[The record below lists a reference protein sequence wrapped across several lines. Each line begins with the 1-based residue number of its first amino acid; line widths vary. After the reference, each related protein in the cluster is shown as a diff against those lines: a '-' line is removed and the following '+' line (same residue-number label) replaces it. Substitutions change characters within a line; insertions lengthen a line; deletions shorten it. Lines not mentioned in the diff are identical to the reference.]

1 MTIKPTRIEAKKN
14 LTYFVEE
21 KLINYSKLRNFKID
35 IDDKTTTS
43 NLSPYI
49 THGILSENEV
59 IRESLKKHSYLTS
72 EKFIQE
78 ILWRIYWRGW
88 LELRPQVWKNYLKN
102 LKKLKD
108 EFKDN
113 RKYIQVTEGNSNIEC
128 FNDWVKEL
136 KESNYLH
143 NHARMWFA
151 SIWIFTLELPWQLGA
166 EFFLKY
172 LYDGDSASNTLGWRW
187 VAGVQ
192 TKGKNY
198 LATEWNIKKF
208 TNNRYDNIKLREQA
222 PPINDKRVY
231 SVKKINFINNV
242 FKDKPLLI
250 FDNHLSFETSE
261 FKEINF
267 DNIFLVKNGN
277 EKRNITLNQK
287 VIDFKKNLFED
298 QSERLKEMKI
308 NHEIININ
316 EINNINENVNVIYP
330 SIGENL
336 DFLINNKIKNVNFLY
351 RKIDRISW
359 QYCNKGFFNFKNY
372 IPKIVESLRS

>member
-14 LTYFVEE
+14 LTYFIEE

-78 ILWRIYWRGW
+78 ILWRMYWRGW

-151 SIWIFTLELPWQLGA
+151 SIWIFTFNLPWELGA
-166 EFFLKY
+166 AFFMKY
-172 LYDGDSASNTLGWRW
+172 LYDGDTASNTLSWRW
-187 VAGVQ
+187 VAGIQ
-192 TKGKNY
+192 TKGKHY
-198 LATEWNIKKF
+198 LAKEWNIRKF
-208 TNNRYDNIKLREQA
+208 TNEKY
-222 PPINDKRVY
+222 
-231 SVKKINFINNV
+231 KKIAINENALPI
-242 FKDKPLLI
+242 KENIEYSIINKELKNQKIEGNKKLLI
-250 FDNHLSFETSE
+250 FENNLFFENSEYNDKIFEKIIIVKNDNRKNSLC
-261 FKEINF
+261 KKVINF
-267 DNIFLVKNGN
+267 KNDLIN
-277 EKRNITLNQK
+277 DQLNRLN
-287 VIDFKKNLFED
+287 KKSISCD
-298 QSERLKEMKI
+298 
-308 NHEIININ
+308 IINIDDIKKIK
-316 EINNINENVNVIYP
+316 EDFYIFYP
-330 SIGENL
+330 YVGENL
-336 DFLINNKIKNVNFLY
+336 DFIKLNNLTKVNFLY
-351 RKIDRISW
+351 REIDLFAW

-372 IPKIVESLRS
+372 IPKIIQKFC

>member
-14 LTYFVEE
+14 LTYFIEE
-21 KLINYSKLRNFKID
+21 KLVNYSKLRNFKID

-151 SIWIFTLELPWQLGA
+151 SIWIFTFNLPWELGA
-166 EFFLKY
+166 AFFMKY
-172 LYDGDSASNTLGWRW
+172 LYDGDTASNTLSWRW
-187 VAGVQ
+187 VAGIQ
-192 TKGKNY
+192 TKGKHY
-198 LATEWNIKKF
+198 LAKEWNIRKF
-208 TNNRYDNIKLREQA
+208 TNEKY
-222 PPINDKRVY
+222 
-231 SVKKINFINNV
+231 KKIAINENALPI
-242 FKDKPLLI
+242 KENIEYSIINKELKNQKIEGNKKLLI
-250 FDNHLSFETSE
+250 FENNLFFENSEYNDKIFEKIIIVKNDNRKNSLC
-261 FKEINF
+261 KKVINF
-267 DNIFLVKNGN
+267 KNDLIN
-277 EKRNITLNQK
+277 DQLNRLN
-287 VIDFKKNLFED
+287 KKSISCD
-298 QSERLKEMKI
+298 
-308 NHEIININ
+308 IINIDDIKKIK
-316 EINNINENVNVIYP
+316 EDFYIFYP
-330 SIGENL
+330 YVGENL
-336 DFLINNKIKNVNFLY
+336 DFINLINLTKVNFLY
-351 RKIDRISW
+351 REIDLFAW

-372 IPKIVESLRS
+372 IPKIIQKFC

>member
-14 LTYFVEE
+14 LTYFIEE
-21 KLINYSKLRNFKID
+21 KLINYSKLRNFKFD

-151 SIWIFTLELPWQLGA
+151 SIWIFTFNLPWELGA
-166 EFFLKY
+166 AFFMKY
-172 LYDGDSASNTLGWRW
+172 LYDGDTASNTLSWRW
-187 VAGVQ
+187 VAGIQ
-192 TKGKNY
+192 TKGKHY
-198 LATEWNIKKF
+198 LAKEWNIRKF
-208 TNNRYDNIKLREQA
+208 TNEKY
-222 PPINDKRVY
+222 
-231 SVKKINFINNV
+231 KKIAINENALPIKENV
-242 FKDKPLLI
+242 EYSIINKELKNQKIEESKKLLI
-250 FDNHLSFETSE
+250 FENNLFFENSEYNDKIFEKIIIVKNNNRKNSLSE
-261 FKEINF
+261 KVINF
-267 DNIFLVKNGN
+267 KNDL
-277 EKRNITLNQK
+277 IDDQLNRLN
-287 VIDFKKNLFED
+287 KKSISCD
-298 QSERLKEMKI
+298 
-308 NHEIININ
+308 IINI
-316 EINNINENVNVIYP
+316 EDIKKIKEDFYIFYP
-330 SIGENL
+330 YVGENL
-336 DFLINNKIKNVNFLY
+336 DFINLINLTKVNFLY
-351 RKIDRISW
+351 REIDLFAW

-372 IPKIVESLRS
+372 IPKIIQKFC

>member
-14 LTYFVEE
+14 LTYFIEE

-49 THGILSENEV
+49 THGILSENEI

-151 SIWIFTLELPWQLGA
+151 SIWIFTFNLPWELGA
-166 EFFLKY
+166 AFFMKY
-172 LYDGDSASNTLGWRW
+172 LYDGDTASNTLSWRW
-187 VAGVQ
+187 VAGIQ
-192 TKGKNY
+192 TKGKHY
-198 LATEWNIKKF
+198 LAKEWNIRKF
-208 TNNRYDNIKLREQA
+208 TNEKY
-222 PPINDKRVY
+222 
-231 SVKKINFINNV
+231 KKIAINENALPI
-242 FKDKPLLI
+242 KENIEYSIINKELKNQKIEGNKKLLI
-250 FDNHLSFETSE
+250 FENNLFFENSEYNDKIFEKIIIVKNDNRKNSLC
-261 FKEINF
+261 KKVINF
-267 DNIFLVKNGN
+267 KNDLIN
-277 EKRNITLNQK
+277 DQLNRLN
-287 VIDFKKNLFED
+287 KKSISCD
-298 QSERLKEMKI
+298 
-308 NHEIININ
+308 IINIDDIKKIK
-316 EINNINENVNVIYP
+316 EDFYIFYP
-330 SIGENL
+330 YVGENL
-336 DFLINNKIKNVNFLY
+336 DFINLNNLTKVNFLY
-351 RKIDRISW
+351 REIDLFAW

-372 IPKIVESLRS
+372 IPKIIQKFC

>member
-14 LTYFVEE
+14 LTYFIEE
-21 KLINYSKLRNFKID
+21 KLINYSKLRNFKFD

-151 SIWIFTLELPWQLGA
+151 SIWIFTFNLPWELGA
-166 EFFLKY
+166 AFFMKY
-172 LYDGDSASNTLGWRW
+172 LYDGDTASNTLSWRW
-187 VAGVQ
+187 VAGIQ
-192 TKGKNY
+192 TKGKHY
-198 LATEWNIKKF
+198 LAKEWNIRKF
-208 TNNRYDNIKLREQA
+208 TNEKY
-222 PPINDKRVY
+222 
-231 SVKKINFINNV
+231 KKIAINENALPI
-242 FKDKPLLI
+242 KENIEYSIINKELKNQKIEGNKKLLI
-250 FDNHLSFETSE
+250 FENNLFFENSEYNDKIFEKIIIVKNDNRKNSLC
-261 FKEINF
+261 KKVINF
-267 DNIFLVKNGN
+267 KNDLIN
-277 EKRNITLNQK
+277 DQLNRLN
-287 VIDFKKNLFED
+287 KKSISCD
-298 QSERLKEMKI
+298 
-308 NHEIININ
+308 IINIDDIKKIK
-316 EINNINENVNVIYP
+316 EDFYIFYP
-330 SIGENL
+330 YVGENL
-336 DFLINNKIKNVNFLY
+336 DFINLINLTKVNFLY
-351 RKIDRISW
+351 REIDLFAW

-372 IPKIVESLRS
+372 IPKIIQKFC

>member
-14 LTYFVEE
+14 LTYFIEE
-21 KLINYSKLRNFKID
+21 KLVNYSKLRNFKID

-151 SIWIFTLELPWQLGA
+151 SIWIFTFNLPWELGA
-166 EFFLKY
+166 AFFMKY
-172 LYDGDSASNTLGWRW
+172 LYDGDTASNTLSWRW
-187 VAGVQ
+187 VAGIQ
-192 TKGKNY
+192 TKGKHY
-198 LATEWNIKKF
+198 LAKEWNIRKF
-208 TNNRYDNIKLREQA
+208 TNEKY
-222 PPINDKRVY
+222 
-231 SVKKINFINNV
+231 KKIKINENALPI
-242 FKDKPLLI
+242 KENIEYSIINKELKNQKIEGNKKLLI
-250 FDNHLSFETSE
+250 FENNLFFENSEYNDKIFEKIIIVKNDNRKNSLC
-261 FKEINF
+261 KKVINF
-267 DNIFLVKNGN
+267 KNDLIN
-277 EKRNITLNQK
+277 DQLNRLN
-287 VIDFKKNLFED
+287 KKSISCD
-298 QSERLKEMKI
+298 
-308 NHEIININ
+308 IINIDDIKKIK
-316 EINNINENVNVIYP
+316 EDFYVFYP
-330 SIGENL
+330 YVGENL
-336 DFLINNKIKNVNFLY
+336 DFINLNNLTKVNFLY
-351 RKIDRISW
+351 REIDLFAW

-372 IPKIVESLRS
+372 IPKIIQKFC

>member
-14 LTYFVEE
+14 LTYFIEE
-21 KLINYSKLRNFKID
+21 KLVNYSKLRNFKID

-151 SIWIFTLELPWQLGA
+151 SIWIFTFNLPWELGA
-166 EFFLKY
+166 AFFMKY
-172 LYDGDSASNTLGWRW
+172 LYDGDTASNTLSWRW
-187 VAGVQ
+187 VAGIQ
-192 TKGKNY
+192 TKGKHY
-198 LATEWNIKKF
+198 LAKEWNIKKF
-208 TNNRYDNIKLREQA
+208 TNEKY
-222 PPINDKRVY
+222 
-231 SVKKINFINNV
+231 KKIVINENALPI
-242 FKDKPLLI
+242 KENIEYSIINKELKNQKIEGNKKLLI
-250 FDNHLSFETSE
+250 FENNLFFENSEYNDKIFEKIIIVKNDNRKNSLC
-261 FKEINF
+261 KKVINF
-267 DNIFLVKNGN
+267 KNDLIN
-277 EKRNITLNQK
+277 DQLNRLN
-287 VIDFKKNLFED
+287 KKSISCD
-298 QSERLKEMKI
+298 
-308 NHEIININ
+308 IINIDDIKKIK
-316 EINNINENVNVIYP
+316 EDFYIFYP
-330 SIGENL
+330 YVGENL
-336 DFLINNKIKNVNFLY
+336 DFINLNNLTKVNFLY
-351 RKIDRISW
+351 REIDLFAW

-372 IPKIVESLRS
+372 IPKIIQKFC

>member
-14 LTYFVEE
+14 LTYFIEE
-21 KLINYSKLRNFKID
+21 KLVNYSKLRNFKID

-151 SIWIFTLELPWQLGA
+151 SIWIFTFNLPWELGA
-166 EFFLKY
+166 AFFMKY
-172 LYDGDSASNTLGWRW
+172 LYDGDTASNTLSWRW
-187 VAGVQ
+187 VAGIQ
-192 TKGKNY
+192 TKGKHY
-198 LATEWNIKKF
+198 LAKEWNIRKF
-208 TNNRYDNIKLREQA
+208 TNEKY
-222 PPINDKRVY
+222 
-231 SVKKINFINNV
+231 KKIKINENALPI
-242 FKDKPLLI
+242 KENIEYSIINKELKNQKIEGNKKLLI
-250 FDNHLSFETSE
+250 FENNLFFENSEYNDKIFEKIIIVKNDNRKNSLC
-261 FKEINF
+261 KKVINF
-267 DNIFLVKNGN
+267 KNDLIN
-277 EKRNITLNQK
+277 DQLNRLN
-287 VIDFKKNLFED
+287 KKSISCD
-298 QSERLKEMKI
+298 
-308 NHEIININ
+308 IINIDDIKKIK
-316 EINNINENVNVIYP
+316 EDFYIFYP
-330 SIGENL
+330 YVGENL
-336 DFLINNKIKNVNFLY
+336 DFINLINFTKVNFLY
-351 RKIDRISW
+351 REIDLFAW

-372 IPKIVESLRS
+372 IPKIIQKFC

>member
-14 LTYFVEE
+14 LTYFIEE
-21 KLINYSKLRNFKID
+21 KLINYSKLRNFNID
-35 IDDKTTTS
+35 IHDKATTS

-151 SIWIFTLELPWQLGA
+151 SIWIFTFNLPWELGA
-166 EFFLKY
+166 AFFMKY
-172 LYDGDSASNTLGWRW
+172 LYDGDTASNTLSWRW
-187 VAGVQ
+187 VAGIQ
-192 TKGKNY
+192 TKGKHY
-198 LATEWNIKKF
+198 LAKEWNIRKF
-208 TNNRYDNIKLREQA
+208 TNEKY
-222 PPINDKRVY
+222 
-231 SVKKINFINNV
+231 KKIEINENALPI
-242 FKDKPLLI
+242 KENIEYSIINKELKNQKIEGNKKLLI
-250 FDNHLSFETSE
+250 FENNLFFENSEYNDKIFEKIIIVKNDNRKNSLC
-261 FKEINF
+261 KKVINF
-267 DNIFLVKNGN
+267 KNDLIN
-277 EKRNITLNQK
+277 DQLNRLN
-287 VIDFKKNLFED
+287 KKSISCD
-298 QSERLKEMKI
+298 
-308 NHEIININ
+308 IINIDDIKKIK
-316 EINNINENVNVIYP
+316 EDFYIFYP
-330 SIGENL
+330 YVGENL
-336 DFLINNKIKNVNFLY
+336 DFINLNNLTKVNFLY
-351 RKIDRISW
+351 REIDLFAW

-372 IPKIVESLRS
+372 IPKIIQKFC

>member
-14 LTYFVEE
+14 LTYFIEE
-21 KLINYSKLRNFKID
+21 KLVNYSKLRNFKID
-35 IDDKTTTS
+35 INDKTTTS

-151 SIWIFTLELPWQLGA
+151 SIWIFTFNLPWELGA
-166 EFFLKY
+166 AFFMKY
-172 LYDGDSASNTLGWRW
+172 LYDGDTASNTLSWRW
-187 VAGVQ
+187 VAGIQ
-192 TKGKNY
+192 TKGKHY
-198 LATEWNIKKF
+198 LAKEWNIRKF
-208 TNNRYDNIKLREQA
+208 TNEKY
-222 PPINDKRVY
+222 
-231 SVKKINFINNV
+231 KKIAINENALPI
-242 FKDKPLLI
+242 KENIEYSIINKELKNQKIEGNKKLLI
-250 FDNHLSFETSE
+250 FENNLFFENSEYNDKIFEKIIIVKNDNRKNSLC
-261 FKEINF
+261 KKVINF
-267 DNIFLVKNGN
+267 KNDLIN
-277 EKRNITLNQK
+277 DQLNRLN
-287 VIDFKKNLFED
+287 KKSISCD
-298 QSERLKEMKI
+298 
-308 NHEIININ
+308 IINIDDIKKIK
-316 EINNINENVNVIYP
+316 EDFYIFYP
-330 SIGENL
+330 YVGENL
-336 DFLINNKIKNVNFLY
+336 DFINLNNLTKVNFLY
-351 RKIDRISW
+351 REIDLFAW

-372 IPKIVESLRS
+372 IPKIIQKFC

>member
-14 LTYFVEE
+14 LAYFIEE

-102 LKKLKD
+102 LKKLQD

-113 RKYIQVTEGNSNIEC
+113 RKYIQVIEGNSNIEC

-151 SIWIFTLELPWQLGA
+151 SIWIFTFNLPWELGA
-166 EFFLKY
+166 AFFMKY
-172 LYDGDSASNTLGWRW
+172 LYDGDTASNTLSWRW
-187 VAGVQ
+187 VAGIQ
-192 TKGKNY
+192 TKGKHY
-198 LATEWNIKKF
+198 LAKEWNIRKF
-208 TNNRYDNIKLREQA
+208 TNEKY
-222 PPINDKRVY
+222 
-231 SVKKINFINNV
+231 KKIAINENALPI
-242 FKDKPLLI
+242 KENIEYSIINKELKNQKIEGNKKLLI
-250 FDNHLSFETSE
+250 FENNLFFENSEYNDKIFEKIIIVKNDNRKNSLC
-261 FKEINF
+261 KKVINF
-267 DNIFLVKNGN
+267 KNDLIN
-277 EKRNITLNQK
+277 DQLNRLN
-287 VIDFKKNLFED
+287 KKSISCD
-298 QSERLKEMKI
+298 
-308 NHEIININ
+308 IINIDDIKKIK
-316 EINNINENVNVIYP
+316 EDFYIFYP
-330 SIGENL
+330 YVGENL
-336 DFLINNKIKNVNFLY
+336 DFINSINLTKVNFLY
-351 RKIDRISW
+351 REIDLFAW
-359 QYCNKGFFNFKNY
+359 QYCKKGFFYFKNY
-372 IPKIVESLRS
+372 IPKIIQKFC

>member
-14 LTYFVEE
+14 LTYFIEE
-21 KLINYSKLRNFKID
+21 KLVNYSKLRNFKID

-113 RKYIQVTEGNSNIEC
+113 RKYIQVPEGNSNIEC

-151 SIWIFTLELPWQLGA
+151 SIWIFTFNLPWELGA
-166 EFFLKY
+166 AFFMKY
-172 LYDGDSASNTLGWRW
+172 LYDGDTASNTLSWRW
-187 VAGVQ
+187 VAGIQ
-192 TKGKNY
+192 TNRKHY
-198 LATEWNIKKF
+198 LAKEWNIRKF
-208 TNNRYDNIKLREQA
+208 TNEKY
-222 PPINDKRVY
+222 
-231 SVKKINFINNV
+231 KKIKINENALPI
-242 FKDKPLLI
+242 KENIEYSIINKELKNQKIEGNKKLLI
-250 FDNHLSFETSE
+250 FENNLFFENSEYNDKIFEKIIIVKNDNRKNSLC
-261 FKEINF
+261 KKVINF
-267 DNIFLVKNGN
+267 KNDLIN
-277 EKRNITLNQK
+277 DQLNRLN
-287 VIDFKKNLFED
+287 KKSISCD
-298 QSERLKEMKI
+298 
-308 NHEIININ
+308 IINIDDIKKIK
-316 EINNINENVNVIYP
+316 EDFYIFYP
-330 SIGENL
+330 YVGENL
-336 DFLINNKIKNVNFLY
+336 DFINLNNLTKVNFLY
-351 RKIDRISW
+351 REIDLFAW

-372 IPKIVESLRS
+372 IPKIIQKFC

>member
-14 LTYFVEE
+14 LTYFIEE
-21 KLINYSKLRNFKID
+21 KLINYSKLRNFKFD

-78 ILWRIYWRGW
+78 ILWRIYWRGC

-151 SIWIFTLELPWQLGA
+151 SIWIFTFNLPWELGA
-166 EFFLKY
+166 AFFMKY
-172 LYDGDSASNTLGWRW
+172 LYDGDTASNTLSWRW
-187 VAGVQ
+187 VAGIQ
-192 TKGKNY
+192 TKGKHY
-198 LATEWNIKKF
+198 LAKEWNIRKF
-208 TNNRYDNIKLREQA
+208 TNEKY
-222 PPINDKRVY
+222 
-231 SVKKINFINNV
+231 KKIAINENALPI
-242 FKDKPLLI
+242 KENIEYSIINKELKNQKIEGSKKLLI
-250 FDNHLSFETSE
+250 FENNLFFENSEYNDKIFEKIIIVKNDNRKNSLC
-261 FKEINF
+261 KKVINF
-267 DNIFLVKNGN
+267 KNDLIN
-277 EKRNITLNQK
+277 DQLNRLN
-287 VIDFKKNLFED
+287 KKSISCD
-298 QSERLKEMKI
+298 
-308 NHEIININ
+308 IINIDDIKKIK
-316 EINNINENVNVIYP
+316 EDFYIFYP
-330 SIGENL
+330 YVGENL
-336 DFLINNKIKNVNFLY
+336 DFINLINLTKVNFLY
-351 RKIDRISW
+351 REIDLFAW

-372 IPKIVESLRS
+372 IPKIIQKFC

>member
-14 LTYFVEE
+14 LTYFIEE

-151 SIWIFTLELPWQLGA
+151 SIWIFTFNLPWELGA
-166 EFFLKY
+166 AFFMKY
-172 LYDGDSASNTLGWRW
+172 LYDGDTASNTLSWRW
-187 VAGVQ
+187 VAGIQ
-192 TKGKNY
+192 TKGKHY
-198 LATEWNIKKF
+198 LAKEWNIRKF
-208 TNNRYDNIKLREQA
+208 TNEKY
-222 PPINDKRVY
+222 
-231 SVKKINFINNV
+231 KKIAINENALPI
-242 FKDKPLLI
+242 KENIEYSIINKELKNQKIEGNKKLLI
-250 FDNHLSFETSE
+250 FENNLFFENSEYNDKIFEKIIIVKNDNRKNSLC
-261 FKEINF
+261 KKVINF
-267 DNIFLVKNGN
+267 KNDLIN
-277 EKRNITLNQK
+277 DQLNRLN
-287 VIDFKKNLFED
+287 KKSISCD
-298 QSERLKEMKI
+298 
-308 NHEIININ
+308 IINIDDIKKIK
-316 EINNINENVNVIYP
+316 EDFYIFYP
-330 SIGENL
+330 YVGENL
-336 DFLINNKIKNVNFLY
+336 DYINLNNLTKVNFLY
-351 RKIDRISW
+351 REIDLFAW

-372 IPKIVESLRS
+372 IPKIIQKFC

>member
-78 ILWRIYWRGW
+78 ILWRMYWRGW

-102 LKKLKD
+102 LKKLQD

-113 RKYIQVTEGNSNIEC
+113 RKYIQVIEGNSNIEC

-151 SIWIFTLELPWQLGA
+151 SIWIFTFNLPWELGA
-166 EFFLKY
+166 AFFMKY
-172 LYDGDSASNTLGWRW
+172 LYDGDTASNTLSWRW
-187 VAGVQ
+187 VAGIQ
-192 TKGKNY
+192 TKGKHY
-198 LATEWNIKKF
+198 LAKEWNIRKF
-208 TNNRYDNIKLREQA
+208 TNEKY
-222 PPINDKRVY
+222 
-231 SVKKINFINNV
+231 KKIEINENALPI
-242 FKDKPLLI
+242 KENIEYSIINKELKNQKIEGNKKLLI
-250 FDNHLSFETSE
+250 FENNLFFENSEYNDKIFEKIIIVKNDNRKNSLC
-261 FKEINF
+261 KKVINF
-267 DNIFLVKNGN
+267 KNDLIN
-277 EKRNITLNQK
+277 DQLNRLN
-287 VIDFKKNLFED
+287 KKSISCD
-298 QSERLKEMKI
+298 
-308 NHEIININ
+308 IINIDDIKKIK
-316 EINNINENVNVIYP
+316 EDFYIFYP
-330 SIGENL
+330 YVGENL
-336 DFLINNKIKNVNFLY
+336 DLINLNNLTKVNFLY
-351 RKIDRISW
+351 REIDLYAW

-372 IPKIVESLRS
+372 IPKIIQKFC

>member
-14 LTYFVEE
+14 LTYFIEE
-21 KLINYSKLRNFKID
+21 KLVNYSKLRNFKID

-151 SIWIFTLELPWQLGA
+151 SIWIFTFNLPWELGA
-166 EFFLKY
+166 AFFMKY
-172 LYDGDSASNTLGWRW
+172 LYDGDTA
-187 VAGVQ
+187 
-192 TKGKNY
+192 
-198 LATEWNIKKF
+198 
-208 TNNRYDNIKLREQA
+208 
-222 PPINDKRVY
+222 
-231 SVKKINFINNV
+231 
-242 FKDKPLLI
+242 
-250 FDNHLSFETSE
+250 
-261 FKEINF
+261 
-267 DNIFLVKNGN
+267 
-277 EKRNITLNQK
+277 
-287 VIDFKKNLFED
+287 
-298 QSERLKEMKI
+298 
-308 NHEIININ
+308 
-316 EINNINENVNVIYP
+316 
-330 SIGENL
+330 
-336 DFLINNKIKNVNFLY
+336 
-351 RKIDRISW
+351 
-359 QYCNKGFFNFKNY
+359 
-372 IPKIVESLRS
+372 

>member
-14 LTYFVEE
+14 LTYFIEE
-21 KLINYSKLRNFKID
+21 KLVNYSKLRNFKID

-59 IRESLKKHSYLTS
+59 IRESLKKHSSLTS

-78 ILWRIYWRGW
+78 ILWRIYCRGW

-151 SIWIFTLELPWQLGA
+151 SIWIFTFNLPWELGA
-166 EFFLKY
+166 AFFMKY
-172 LYDGDSASNTLGWRW
+172 LYDGDTASNTLSWRW
-187 VAGVQ
+187 VAGIQ
-192 TKGKNY
+192 TKGKHY
-198 LATEWNIKKF
+198 LAKEWNIKKF
-208 TNNRYDNIKLREQA
+208 TNEKY
-222 PPINDKRVY
+222 
-231 SVKKINFINNV
+231 KKIAINENALPI
-242 FKDKPLLI
+242 KENIEYSIINKELKNQKIEGNKKLLI
-250 FDNHLSFETSE
+250 FENNLFFENSEYNDKIFEKIIIVKNDNRKNSLC
-261 FKEINF
+261 KKVINF
-267 DNIFLVKNGN
+267 KNDLIN
-277 EKRNITLNQK
+277 DQLNRLN
-287 VIDFKKNLFED
+287 KKSISCD
-298 QSERLKEMKI
+298 
-308 NHEIININ
+308 IINIDDIKKIK
-316 EINNINENVNVIYP
+316 EDFYIFYP
-330 SIGENL
+330 YVGENL
-336 DFLINNKIKNVNFLY
+336 DFINLNNLTKVNFLY
-351 RKIDRISW
+351 REIDLFAW

-372 IPKIVESLRS
+372 IPKIIQKFC

>member
-14 LTYFVEE
+14 LTYFIEE
-21 KLINYSKLRNFKID
+21 KLVNYSKLRNFKID

-49 THGILSENEV
+49 THGILSEDEV

-151 SIWIFTLELPWQLGA
+151 SIWIFTFNLPWELGA
-166 EFFLKY
+166 AFFMKY
-172 LYDGDSASNTLGWRW
+172 LYDGDTASNTLSWRW
-187 VAGVQ
+187 VAGIQ
-192 TKGKNY
+192 TKGKHY
-198 LATEWNIKKF
+198 LAKEWNIRKF
-208 TNNRYDNIKLREQA
+208 TNEKY
-222 PPINDKRVY
+222 
-231 SVKKINFINNV
+231 KKIAINENALPI
-242 FKDKPLLI
+242 KENIEYSIINKELKNQKIEGNKKLLI
-250 FDNHLSFETSE
+250 FENNLFFENSEYNDKIFEKIIIVKNDNRKNSLC
-261 FKEINF
+261 KKVINF
-267 DNIFLVKNGN
+267 KNDLIN
-277 EKRNITLNQK
+277 DQLNRLN
-287 VIDFKKNLFED
+287 KKSISCD
-298 QSERLKEMKI
+298 
-308 NHEIININ
+308 IINIDDIKKIK
-316 EINNINENVNVIYP
+316 EDFYIFYP
-330 SIGENL
+330 YVGENL
-336 DFLINNKIKNVNFLY
+336 DLINLNNLTKVNFLY
-351 RKIDRISW
+351 REIDLFAW

-372 IPKIVESLRS
+372 IPKIIQKFC

>member
-14 LTYFVEE
+14 LKYFIE
-21 KLINYSKLRNFKID
+21 KKLVNYSKLRNFKID

-88 LELRPQVWKNYLKN
+88 LELRPQVWKTYLKN

-151 SIWIFTLELPWQLGA
+151 SIWIFTFNLPWELGA
-166 EFFLKY
+166 AFFMKY
-172 LYDGDSASNTLGWRW
+172 LYDGDTASNTLSWRW
-187 VAGVQ
+187 VAGIQ
-192 TKGKNY
+192 TKGKHY
-198 LATEWNIKKF
+198 LAKELNIKKF
-208 TNNRYDNIKLREQA
+208 TNEKY
-222 PPINDKRVY
+222 
-231 SVKKINFINNV
+231 KKIAINENALPI
-242 FKDKPLLI
+242 KENIEYSIINKELKNQKIEGNKKLLI
-250 FDNHLSFETSE
+250 FENNLFFENSEYNDKIFEKIIIVKNDNRKNSLC
-261 FKEINF
+261 KKVINF
-267 DNIFLVKNGN
+267 KNDLIN
-277 EKRNITLNQK
+277 DQLNRLN
-287 VIDFKKNLFED
+287 KKSISCD
-298 QSERLKEMKI
+298 
-308 NHEIININ
+308 IINIDDIKKIK
-316 EINNINENVNVIYP
+316 EDFYIFYP
-330 SIGENL
+330 YVGENL
-336 DFLINNKIKNVNFLY
+336 DLINLNNLTKVNFLY
-351 RKIDRISW
+351 REIDLYAW

-372 IPKIVESLRS
+372 IPKIIQKFC

>member
-14 LTYFVEE
+14 LTYFIEE
-21 KLINYSKLRNFKID
+21 KLVNYSKLRNFNID
-35 IDDKTTTS
+35 IHDKATTS

-113 RKYIQVTEGNSNIEC
+113 KKYIQVTEGNSNIEC

-151 SIWIFTLELPWQLGA
+151 SIWIFTFNLPWELGA
-166 EFFLKY
+166 AFFMKY
-172 LYDGDSASNTLGWRW
+172 LYDGDTASNTLSWRW
-187 VAGVQ
+187 VAGIQ
-192 TKGKNY
+192 TKGKHY
-198 LATEWNIKKF
+198 LAKEWNIRKF
-208 TNNRYDNIKLREQA
+208 TNEKY
-222 PPINDKRVY
+222 
-231 SVKKINFINNV
+231 KKIAINENALPI
-242 FKDKPLLI
+242 KENIEYSIINKELKNQKIEGNKKLLI
-250 FDNHLSFETSE
+250 FENNLFFENSEYNDKIFEKIIIVKNDNRKNSLC
-261 FKEINF
+261 KKVINF
-267 DNIFLVKNGN
+267 KNDLIN
-277 EKRNITLNQK
+277 DQLNRLN
-287 VIDFKKNLFED
+287 KKSISCD
-298 QSERLKEMKI
+298 
-308 NHEIININ
+308 IINIDDIKKIK
-316 EINNINENVNVIYP
+316 EDFYIFYP
-330 SIGENL
+330 YVGENL
-336 DFLINNKIKNVNFLY
+336 DFINLNNLTKVNFLY
-351 RKIDRISW
+351 REIDLFAW

-372 IPKIVESLRS
+372 IPKIIQKFC

>member
-14 LTYFVEE
+14 LTYFIEE

-151 SIWIFTLELPWQLGA
+151 SIWIFTFNLPWELGA
-166 EFFLKY
+166 AFFMKY
-172 LYDGDSASNTLGWRW
+172 LYDGDTASNTLSWRW
-187 VAGVQ
+187 VAGIQ
-192 TKGKNY
+192 TKGKHY
-198 LATEWNIKKF
+198 LAKEWNIRKF
-208 TNNRYDNIKLREQA
+208 TNEKY
-222 PPINDKRVY
+222 
-231 SVKKINFINNV
+231 KKIKINENALPI
-242 FKDKPLLI
+242 KENIEYSIINKELKNQKIEGNKKLLI
-250 FDNHLSFETSE
+250 FENNLFFENSEYNDKIFEKIIIVKNDNRKNSLC
-261 FKEINF
+261 KKVINF
-267 DNIFLVKNGN
+267 KNDLIN
-277 EKRNITLNQK
+277 DQLNRLNK
-287 VIDFKKNLFED
+287 
-298 QSERLKEMKI
+298 QSI
-308 NHEIININ
+308 SCDIINIDDIKKIK
-316 EINNINENVNVIYP
+316 EDFYIFYP
-330 SIGENL
+330 YVGENL
-336 DFLINNKIKNVNFLY
+336 DFIKLNNLTKVNFLY
-351 RKIDRISW
+351 REIDLFAW

-372 IPKIVESLRS
+372 IPKIIQKFC

>member
-14 LTYFVEE
+14 LTYFIEE

-151 SIWIFTLELPWQLGA
+151 SIWIFTFNLPWELGA
-166 EFFLKY
+166 AFFMKY
-172 LYDGDSASNTLGWRW
+172 LYDGDTASNTLSWRW
-187 VAGVQ
+187 VAGIQ
-192 TKGKNY
+192 TKGKHY
-198 LATEWNIKKF
+198 LAKEWNIRKF
-208 TNNRYDNIKLREQA
+208 TNEKY
-222 PPINDKRVY
+222 
-231 SVKKINFINNV
+231 KKIAINENALPI
-242 FKDKPLLI
+242 KENIEYSIINKELKNQKIEGNKKLLI
-250 FDNHLSFETSE
+250 FENNLFFENSEYNDKIFEKIIIVKNDNRKNSLC
-261 FKEINF
+261 KKVINF
-267 DNIFLVKNGN
+267 KNDLIN
-277 EKRNITLNQK
+277 DQLNRLN
-287 VIDFKKNLFED
+287 KKSISCD
-298 QSERLKEMKI
+298 
-308 NHEIININ
+308 IINIDDIKKIK
-316 EINNINENVNVIYP
+316 EDFYIFYP
-330 SIGENL
+330 YVGENL
-336 DFLINNKIKNVNFLY
+336 DFIKLNNLTKVNFLY
-351 RKIDRISW
+351 REIDLFAW

-372 IPKIVESLRS
+372 IPKIIQKFC

>member
-14 LTYFVEE
+14 LTYFIEE
-21 KLINYSKLRNFKID
+21 KLVNYSKLRNFKID

-59 IRESLKKHSYLTS
+59 VRESLKKHSYLTS

-151 SIWIFTLELPWQLGA
+151 SIWIFTFNLPWELGA
-166 EFFLKY
+166 AFFMKY
-172 LYDGDSASNTLGWRW
+172 LYDGDTASNTLSWRW
-187 VAGVQ
+187 VAGIQ
-192 TKGKNY
+192 TKGKHY
-198 LATEWNIKKF
+198 LAKEWNIKKF
-208 TNNRYDNIKLREQA
+208 TNEKY
-222 PPINDKRVY
+222 
-231 SVKKINFINNV
+231 KKIAINENALPI
-242 FKDKPLLI
+242 KENIEYSIINKELKNQKIEGNKKLLI
-250 FDNHLSFETSE
+250 FENNLFFENSEYNDKIFEKIIIVKNDNRKNSLC
-261 FKEINF
+261 KKVINF
-267 DNIFLVKNGN
+267 KNDLIN
-277 EKRNITLNQK
+277 DQLNRLN
-287 VIDFKKNLFED
+287 KKSISCD
-298 QSERLKEMKI
+298 
-308 NHEIININ
+308 IINIDDIKKIK
-316 EINNINENVNVIYP
+316 EDFYIFYP
-330 SIGENL
+330 YVGENL
-336 DFLINNKIKNVNFLY
+336 DFINLNNLTKVNFLY
-351 RKIDRISW
+351 REIDLFAW

-372 IPKIVESLRS
+372 IPKIIQKFC

>member
-14 LTYFVEE
+14 LTYFIEE
-21 KLINYSKLRNFKID
+21 KLVNYSKLRNFKID

-78 ILWRIYWRGW
+78 ILWRVYWRGW

-151 SIWIFTLELPWQLGA
+151 SIWIFTFNLPWELGA
-166 EFFLKY
+166 AFFMKY
-172 LYDGDSASNTLGWRW
+172 LYDGDTASNTLSWRW
-187 VAGVQ
+187 VAGIQ
-192 TKGKNY
+192 TKGKHY
-198 LATEWNIKKF
+198 LAKEWNIKKF
-208 TNNRYDNIKLREQA
+208 TNEKY
-222 PPINDKRVY
+222 
-231 SVKKINFINNV
+231 KKIAINENALPI
-242 FKDKPLLI
+242 KENIEYSIINKELKNQKIEGNKKLLI
-250 FDNHLSFETSE
+250 FENNLFFENSEYNDKIFEKIIIVKNDNRKNSLC
-261 FKEINF
+261 KKVINF
-267 DNIFLVKNGN
+267 KNDLIN
-277 EKRNITLNQK
+277 DQLNRLN
-287 VIDFKKNLFED
+287 KK
-298 QSERLKEMKI
+298 SI
-308 NHEIININ
+308 NCDIINIDDIKKIK
-316 EINNINENVNVIYP
+316 EDFYIFYP
-330 SIGENL
+330 YVGENL
-336 DFLINNKIKNVNFLY
+336 DFINLNNLTKVNFLY
-351 RKIDRISW
+351 REIDLFAW

-372 IPKIVESLRS
+372 IPKIIQKFC

>member
-14 LTYFVEE
+14 LTYFIEE

-102 LKKLKD
+102 LDKLKD

-151 SIWIFTLELPWQLGA
+151 SIWIFTFNLPWELGA
-166 EFFLKY
+166 AFFMKY
-172 LYDGDSASNTLGWRW
+172 LYDGDTASNTLSWRW
-187 VAGVQ
+187 VAGIQ
-192 TKGKNY
+192 TKGKHY
-198 LATEWNIKKF
+198 LAKEWNIRKF
-208 TNNRYDNIKLREQA
+208 TNEKY
-222 PPINDKRVY
+222 
-231 SVKKINFINNV
+231 KKIKINENALPI
-242 FKDKPLLI
+242 KENIEYSIINKELKNQKIEGNKKLLI
-250 FDNHLSFETSE
+250 FENNLFFENSEYNDKIFEKIIIVKNDNRKNSLC
-261 FKEINF
+261 KKVINF
-267 DNIFLVKNGN
+267 KNDLIN
-277 EKRNITLNQK
+277 DQLNRLN
-287 VIDFKKNLFED
+287 KKSISCD
-298 QSERLKEMKI
+298 
-308 NHEIININ
+308 IINIDDIKKIK
-316 EINNINENVNVIYP
+316 EDFYIFYP
-330 SIGENL
+330 YVGENL
-336 DFLINNKIKNVNFLY
+336 DFINLNNLTKVNFLY
-351 RKIDRISW
+351 REIDLFAW

-372 IPKIVESLRS
+372 IPKIIQKFC

>member
-14 LTYFVEE
+14 LTYFIEE
-21 KLINYSKLRNFKID
+21 KLINYSKLRNFNID

-151 SIWIFTLELPWQLGA
+151 SIWIFTFNLPWELGA
-166 EFFLKY
+166 AFFMKY
-172 LYDGDSASNTLGWRW
+172 LYDGDAASNTLSWRW
-187 VAGVQ
+187 VAGIQ

-198 LATEWNIKKF
+198 LAKEWNIRKF
-208 TNNRYDNIKLREQA
+208 TNEKY
-222 PPINDKRVY
+222 
-231 SVKKINFINNV
+231 KKIKINENALPI
-242 FKDKPLLI
+242 KENIEYSIINKELKNQKIEGNKKLLI
-250 FDNHLSFETSE
+250 FENNLFFENSEYSDKIFEKIIIVKNDNRKNSLC
-261 FKEINF
+261 KKVINF
-267 DNIFLVKNGN
+267 KNDLIN
-277 EKRNITLNQK
+277 DQLNRLN
-287 VIDFKKNLFED
+287 KKSISCD
-298 QSERLKEMKI
+298 
-308 NHEIININ
+308 IINIDDIKKIK
-316 EINNINENVNVIYP
+316 EDFYIFYP
-330 SIGENL
+330 YVGENL
-336 DFLINNKIKNVNFLY
+336 DFINLNNLTKVNFLY
-351 RKIDRISW
+351 REIDLFAW

-372 IPKIVESLRS
+372 IPKIIQKFC

>member
-14 LTYFVEE
+14 LTYFIEE
-21 KLINYSKLRNFKID
+21 KLVNYSKLRNFKID

-108 EFKDN
+108 EVKDN

-151 SIWIFTLELPWQLGA
+151 SIWIFTFNLPWELGA
-166 EFFLKY
+166 AFFMKY
-172 LYDGDSASNTLGWRW
+172 LYDGDTASNTLSWRW
-187 VAGVQ
+187 VAGIQ
-192 TKGKNY
+192 TKGKHY
-198 LATEWNIKKF
+198 LAKEWNIRKF
-208 TNNRYDNIKLREQA
+208 TNEKY
-222 PPINDKRVY
+222 
-231 SVKKINFINNV
+231 KKIAINENALPI
-242 FKDKPLLI
+242 KENIEYSIINKELKNQKIEGNKKLLI
-250 FDNHLSFETSE
+250 FENNLFFENSEYNDKIFEKIIIVKNDNRKNSLC
-261 FKEINF
+261 KKVINF
-267 DNIFLVKNGN
+267 KNDLIN
-277 EKRNITLNQK
+277 DQLNRLN
-287 VIDFKKNLFED
+287 KKSISCD
-298 QSERLKEMKI
+298 
-308 NHEIININ
+308 IINIDDIKKIK
-316 EINNINENVNVIYP
+316 EDFYIFYP
-330 SIGENL
+330 YVGENL
-336 DFLINNKIKNVNFLY
+336 DFINLINFTKVNFLY
-351 RKIDRISW
+351 REIDLFAW

-372 IPKIVESLRS
+372 IPKIIQKFC

>member
-1 MTIKPTRIEAKKN
+1 MTIKPTRIEAKKK
-14 LTYFVEE
+14 LTYFIEE
-21 KLINYSKLRNFKID
+21 KLVNYSKLRNFKID

-59 IRESLKKHSYLTS
+59 VRESLKKHSYLTS

-113 RKYIQVTEGNSNIEC
+113 KKYIQVTEGNSNIEC

-151 SIWIFTLELPWQLGA
+151 SIWIFTFNLPWELGA
-166 EFFLKY
+166 AFFMKY
-172 LYDGDSASNTLGWRW
+172 LYDGDTASNTLSWRW
-187 VAGVQ
+187 VAGIQ
-192 TKGKNY
+192 TKGKHY
-198 LATEWNIKKF
+198 LAKEWNIKKF
-208 TNNRYDNIKLREQA
+208 TNEKY
-222 PPINDKRVY
+222 
-231 SVKKINFINNV
+231 KKIVINENALPI
-242 FKDKPLLI
+242 KENIEYSIINKELKNQKIEGNKKLLI
-250 FDNHLSFETSE
+250 FENNLFFENSEYNDKIFEKIIIVKNDNRKNSLC
-261 FKEINF
+261 KKVINF
-267 DNIFLVKNGN
+267 KNDLIN
-277 EKRNITLNQK
+277 DQLNRLN
-287 VIDFKKNLFED
+287 KKSISCD
-298 QSERLKEMKI
+298 
-308 NHEIININ
+308 IINIDDIKKIK
-316 EINNINENVNVIYP
+316 EDFYIFYP
-330 SIGENL
+330 YVGENL
-336 DFLINNKIKNVNFLY
+336 DFINLNNLTKVNFLY
-351 RKIDRISW
+351 REIDLFAW

-372 IPKIVESLRS
+372 IPKIIQKFC

>member
-14 LTYFVEE
+14 LTYFIEE
-21 KLINYSKLRNFKID
+21 KLVNYSKLRNFKID
-35 IDDKTTTS
+35 IDDKATTS

-151 SIWIFTLELPWQLGA
+151 SIWIFTFNLPWELGA
-166 EFFLKY
+166 AFFMKY
-172 LYDGDSASNTLGWRW
+172 LYDGDTASNTLSWRW
-187 VAGVQ
+187 VAGIQ
-192 TKGKNY
+192 TKGKHY
-198 LATEWNIKKF
+198 LAKEWNIRKF
-208 TNNRYDNIKLREQA
+208 TNEKY
-222 PPINDKRVY
+222 
-231 SVKKINFINNV
+231 KKIKINENALPI
-242 FKDKPLLI
+242 KENIEYSIINKELKNQKIEGNKKLLI
-250 FDNHLSFETSE
+250 FENNLFFENSEYNDKIFEKIIIVKNDNRKNSLC
-261 FKEINF
+261 KKVINF
-267 DNIFLVKNGN
+267 KNDLIN
-277 EKRNITLNQK
+277 DQLNRLN
-287 VIDFKKNLFED
+287 KKSISCD
-298 QSERLKEMKI
+298 
-308 NHEIININ
+308 IINIDDIKKIK
-316 EINNINENVNVIYP
+316 EDFYIFYP
-330 SIGENL
+330 YVGENL
-336 DFLINNKIKNVNFLY
+336 DLINLNNLTKVNFLY
-351 RKIDRISW
+351 REIDLYAW

-372 IPKIVESLRS
+372 IPKIIQKFC

>member
-14 LTYFVEE
+14 LTYFIEE
-21 KLINYSKLRNFKID
+21 KLVNYSKLRNFNID

-151 SIWIFTLELPWQLGA
+151 SIWIFTFNLPWELGA
-166 EFFLKY
+166 AFFMKY
-172 LYDGDSASNTLGWRW
+172 LYDGDTASNTLSWRW
-187 VAGVQ
+187 VAGIQ
-192 TKGKNY
+192 TKGKHY
-198 LATEWNIKKF
+198 LAKEWNIRKF
-208 TNNRYDNIKLREQA
+208 TNEKYQKIAINENALPIKENIEYFI
-222 PPINDKRVY
+222 INKELKNQKIEGN
-231 SVKKINFINNV
+231 KK
-242 FKDKPLLI
+242 LLI
-250 FDNHLSFETSE
+250 FENNLFFENSEYNDKIFEKIIIVKNDNRKNSLC
-261 FKEINF
+261 KKVINF
-267 DNIFLVKNGN
+267 KNDLIN
-277 EKRNITLNQK
+277 DQLNRLN
-287 VIDFKKNLFED
+287 KKSISCD
-298 QSERLKEMKI
+298 
-308 NHEIININ
+308 IINIDDIKKIK
-316 EINNINENVNVIYP
+316 EDFYIFYP
-330 SIGENL
+330 YVGENL
-336 DFLINNKIKNVNFLY
+336 DLINLNNLTKVNFLY
-351 RKIDRISW
+351 REIDLYAW

-372 IPKIVESLRS
+372 IPKIIQKFC

>member
-14 LTYFVEE
+14 LTYFIEE
-21 KLINYSKLRNFKID
+21 KLVNYSKLRNFKID

-49 THGILSENEV
+49 THGILSEDEV
-59 IRESLKKHSYLTS
+59 IRESLKKHSYITS

-151 SIWIFTLELPWQLGA
+151 SIWIFTFNLPWELGA
-166 EFFLKY
+166 AFFMKY
-172 LYDGDSASNTLGWRW
+172 LYDGDTASNTLSWRW
-187 VAGVQ
+187 VAGIQ
-192 TKGKNY
+192 TKGKHY
-198 LATEWNIKKF
+198 LAKEWNIRKF
-208 TNNRYDNIKLREQA
+208 TNEKY
-222 PPINDKRVY
+222 
-231 SVKKINFINNV
+231 KKIKINENALPI
-242 FKDKPLLI
+242 KENIEYSIINKELKNQKIEGNKKLLI
-250 FDNHLSFETSE
+250 FENNLFFENSEYNDKIFEKIIIVKNDNRKNSLC
-261 FKEINF
+261 KKVINF
-267 DNIFLVKNGN
+267 KNDLIN
-277 EKRNITLNQK
+277 DQLNRLN
-287 VIDFKKNLFED
+287 KKSISCD
-298 QSERLKEMKI
+298 
-308 NHEIININ
+308 IINIDDIKKIK
-316 EINNINENVNVIYP
+316 EDFYIFYP
-330 SIGENL
+330 YVGENL
-336 DFLINNKIKNVNFLY
+336 DFINLNNLTKVNFLY
-351 RKIDRISW
+351 REIDLFAW

-372 IPKIVESLRS
+372 IPKIIQKFC

>member
-14 LTYFVEE
+14 LTYFIEE
-21 KLINYSKLRNFKID
+21 KLINYSKLRNFNID
-35 IDDKTTTS
+35 IHDKATTS

-151 SIWIFTLELPWQLGA
+151 SIWIFTFNLPWELGA
-166 EFFLKY
+166 AFFMKY
-172 LYDGDSASNTLGWRW
+172 LYDGDTASNTLSWRW
-187 VAGVQ
+187 VAGIQ
-192 TKGKNY
+192 TKGKHY
-198 LATEWNIKKF
+198 LAKEWNIRKF
-208 TNNRYDNIKLREQA
+208 TNEKY
-222 PPINDKRVY
+222 
-231 SVKKINFINNV
+231 KKIAINENALPI
-242 FKDKPLLI
+242 KENIEYSIINKELKNQKIEGNKKLLI
-250 FDNHLSFETSE
+250 FENNLFFENSEYNDKIFEKIIIVKNDNRKNSLC
-261 FKEINF
+261 KKVINF
-267 DNIFLVKNGN
+267 KNDLIN
-277 EKRNITLNQK
+277 DQLNRLN
-287 VIDFKKNLFED
+287 KKSISCD
-298 QSERLKEMKI
+298 
-308 NHEIININ
+308 IINIDDIKKIK
-316 EINNINENVNVIYP
+316 EDFYIFYP
-330 SIGENL
+330 YVGENL
-336 DFLINNKIKNVNFLY
+336 DFINLINLTKVNFLY
-351 RKIDRISW
+351 REIDLCAW

-372 IPKIVESLRS
+372 IPKIIQKFC

>member
-14 LTYFVEE
+14 LTYFIEE
-21 KLINYSKLRNFKID
+21 KLVNYSKLRNFKID

-151 SIWIFTLELPWQLGA
+151 SIWIFTFNLPWELGA
-166 EFFLKY
+166 AFFMKY
-172 LYDGDSASNTLGWRW
+172 LYDGDTASNTLSWRW
-187 VAGVQ
+187 VAGIQ
-192 TKGKNY
+192 TKGKHY
-198 LATEWNIKKF
+198 LAKEWNIRKF
-208 TNNRYDNIKLREQA
+208 TNEKY
-222 PPINDKRVY
+222 
-231 SVKKINFINNV
+231 KKIKINENALPI
-242 FKDKPLLI
+242 KENIEYSIINKELKNQKIEGNKKLLI
-250 FDNHLSFETSE
+250 FENNLFFENSEYNDKIFEKIIIVKNDNRKNSLC
-261 FKEINF
+261 KKVINF
-267 DNIFLVKNGN
+267 KNDLIN
-277 EKRNITLNQK
+277 DQLNRLN
-287 VIDFKKNLFED
+287 KKSISCD
-298 QSERLKEMKI
+298 
-308 NHEIININ
+308 IINIDDIKKIK
-316 EINNINENVNVIYP
+316 EDFYIFYP
-330 SIGENL
+330 YVGENL
-336 DFLINNKIKNVNFLY
+336 DFIKLNNLTKVNFLY
-351 RKIDRISW
+351 REIDLFAW

-372 IPKIVESLRS
+372 IPKIIQKFC